1 MKTQKV
7 AEFFHLNTISFGLIL
22 IIAGCASPD
31 PHVFQQYSGAVK
43 TADGGLEQ
51 LFDQD
56 IAWSKDE
63 YVDNVLNGSTRLQ
76 DTAILDEQQRFSV
89 HFPVSQ
95 HTTNQPTYYK
105 LQEVRTT
112 LLGLTQA
119 TEKYLTV
126 LNTLAGADLINPATF
141 DAMAK
146 DTDAS
151 MNAVVKDLNAQ
162 IPEGAVHIFSVG
174 SAEVARLIIEN
185 RRRNAL
191 IHVLA
196 NSQPAIEDYCAKC
209 NQLLVILD
217 QSLLTDY
224 RVKALFLDDEFAKIP
239 KEKRLSDPQARAIV
253 EQLLQLDAD
262 YLNLASTLKASHDVY
277 TTLPKA
283 HLDLLKSVQRKPTGL
298 EEIKSLAEEA
308 NRIKTLYTTL
318 SESKPAKKG

>member
-1 MKTQKV
+1 M
-7 AEFFHLNTISFGLIL
+7 LIL
-22 IIAGCASPD
+22 AGCTSPD
-31 PHVFQQYSGAVK
+31 PHVFQQYSSAVK

-63 YVDNVLNGSTRLQ
+63 YIDNVLNGSTRLQ
-76 DTAILDEQQRFSV
+76 DTAILDEQQRFAV
-89 HFPVSQ
+89 HFPVSE

-112 LLGLTQA
+112 LLALNEA
-119 TEKYLTV
+119 TEKYVTV
-126 LNTLAGADLINPATF
+126 LNTLAGTDLINPTTF

-151 MNAVVKDLNAQ
+151 MNAIVKDLNAQ
-162 IPEGAVHIFSVG
+162 VPGAAIHIFSVS

-191 IHVLA
+191 IHVLST
-196 NSQPAIEDYCAKC
+196 SQPAIDDYCGKC
-209 NQLLVILD
+209 AQLLVILD

-224 RVKALFLDDEFAKIP
+224 RIKALFLDDEFAKIP
-239 KEKRLSDPQARAIV
+239 KEKRTSDPQARAIV
-253 EQLLQLDAD
+253 EQLLQLDED
-262 YLNLASTLKASHDVY
+262 YLNLAGSLKATHALY
-277 TTLPKA
+277 GTLPKA
-283 HLDLLKSVQRKPTGL
+283 HSDLLKSVQKKPTGL

-308 NRIKTLYTTL
+308 NRIKTLYNQL
-318 SESKPAKKG
+318 NQPKPANKG